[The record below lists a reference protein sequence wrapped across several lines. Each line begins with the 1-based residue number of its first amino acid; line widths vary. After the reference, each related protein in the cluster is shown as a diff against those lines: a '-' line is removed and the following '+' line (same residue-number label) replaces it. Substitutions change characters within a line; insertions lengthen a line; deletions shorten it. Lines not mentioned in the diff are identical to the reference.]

1 LKNEPCT
8 FEVAE
13 DGTVRLSGELTF
25 ESVPMLYGEMERRLP
40 AAGPVTTIDLARVTA
55 ADSAGLALLLEWQ
68 SRQRQRGREL
78 TMRGAPSNLLH
89 LAGLCEAIE
98 LLNLS
103 GRDGEA

>member
-1 LKNEPCT
+1 MNESCR

-13 DGTVRLSGELTF
+13 DGTVLLSGDLTF
-25 ESVPMLYGEMERRLP
+25 ECVPLLYREMERRLP
-40 AAGPVTTIDLARVTA
+40 SAGPVTTIDLANVTV

-78 TMRGAPSNLLH
+78 TMHGAPNNLLR

-103 GRDGEA
+103 GRVGAA